1 MKVGRQEVLKVIKR
15 EISIVLAI
23 SISVDISLAMHGN
36 NINMPVSRKPY
47 CTTTLLLHL
56 NK

>member
-1 MKVGRQEVLKVIKR
+1 MKVGKHEVLKVIKR

-23 SISVDISLAMHGN
+23 LISVDISLGIHGN
-36 NINMPVSRKPY
+36 NINMSVSREPQ